1 LQKALI
7 PSENRRNILCVM
19 LRRLWQEERGTDL
32 VEYALITAAVAL
44 GLVVTLGELRQSIAG
59 MLGSVVGGV
68 QGISRCI
75 EDQKTDYCREQEE
88 ARR

>member
-1 LQKALI
+1 
-7 PSENRRNILCVM
+7 M
-19 LRRLWQEERGTDL
+19 HRRLWREEHGTDL

-44 GLVVTLGELRQSIAG
+44 GMIVTLGELRQSIAG
-59 MLGSVVGGV
+59 MLNSVVGGV

-75 EDQKTDYCREQEE
+75 EDQKTDYCREQE